1 MKNILKKIK
10 ILLVF
15 MIVFVSSFQNA
26 NSLEI
31 DRSDNNLKLYEVKEK
46 EEVLVENNRI
56 IDFYEET
63 HKEVEILI
71 EEKKQEEE
79 RLAEEQR
86 LLEEQK
92 RIEEERMRQYYAYQP
107 VSIESD
113 SELVNFALQFV
124 GNPYL
129 AGGTSLTNGTDCSGF
144 VMSVYANFGISLP
157 RSAVDQA
164 YVGMA
169 VSINDIQPGDII
181 SYGYNGYVG
190 HSAIYAGNGMIV
202 HAATSE
208 LGIRVD
214 NMYIMPI
221 ITIRRVI

>member
-1 MKNILKKIK
+1 M
-10 ILLVF
+10 
-15 MIVFVSSFQNA
+15 
-26 NSLEI
+26 
-31 DRSDNNLKLYEVKEK
+31 
-46 EEVLVENNRI
+46 
-56 IDFYEET
+56 
-63 HKEVEILI
+63 
-71 EEKKQEEE
+71 
-79 RLAEEQR
+79 
-86 LLEEQK
+86 LEEQK
-92 RIEEERMRQYYAYQP
+92 RIEEERMRKYYAYQP